1 MGQHKGWG
9 SSCSKRWPPSEDNK
23 LGDLAARRNLLL
35 FVFYKPDDLDSWSRI
50 GSYKIQ
56 GLGLWNLMKRI
67 QRQEYWQQQSACQF
81 RVLCQRTCVR
91 RLSES
96 SYASTWGAF
105 SLSGAASRRTLL
117 RTSFHGRHKGVE
129 RCDSTEPAN
138 KKPSK
143 RHSNK
148 VPASAELHACDPGGT
163 ESFRWNEWEGGA
175 LERNPT
181 INPTGTRRG
190 MAAWIRKPKE
200 QPKGNWNRMEL
211 G

>member
-1 MGQHKGWG
+1 MGQRKGWG

-35 FVFYKPDDLDSWSRI
+35 FVFFKPDDLGSWSRTS
-50 GSYKIQ
+50 SYKIQ

-117 RTSFHGRHKGVE
+117 CTSFHGRHKGVE

-138 KKPSK
+138 KKTVKKTQQQSTSQCRIARLRPWW
-143 RHSNK
+143 HW
-148 VPASAELHACDPGGT
+148 ELRMEWMGGRCLG
-163 ESFRWNEWEGGA
+163 EEPNSQPN
-175 LERNPT
+175 RNS
-181 INPTGTRRG
+181 
-190 MAAWIRKPKE
+190 
-200 QPKGNWNRMEL
+200 KGNGSLDKKAQRTAKREL